1 MSALCIFAAQTCF
14 VIAKAVCSQHMP
26 SDRPGIIMRK
36 GLLALLEAHDEAEL
50 PSWYAQ
56 LPIACRYVFD
66 ELVISGSRFL
76 RIALNPSGH
85 SPDRRVSE
93 PHLAGSAPARAR
105 ENSHDRSGM

>member
-50 PSWYAQ
+50 PSM
-56 LPIACRYVFD
+56 
-66 ELVISGSRFL
+66 
-76 RIALNPSGH
+76 
-85 SPDRRVSE
+85 
-93 PHLAGSAPARAR
+93 
-105 ENSHDRSGM
+105 RSYL